1 MKIPFKSLLALC
13 LILAAGPSYALCT
26 AGTTNVNFGNYD
38 VFQTAQANSTG
49 SITITCD
56 KTTNNVTVNISQSSY
71 SGVFSP
77 RQMKKAGSID
87 LLNYNLFTNPALLNV
102 WGDGTLGT
110 SNFTGQVRKNSPAV
124 LTVYGSV
131 PAGQDVS
138 AGLYSDILT
147 VTVLP

>member
-1 MKIPFKSLLALC
+1 MKIPYKALLALC

-26 AGTTNVNFGNYD
+26 AGTTSVNFGAYD
-38 VFQTAQANSTG
+38 VFQTAQTNSTG

-56 KTTNNVTVNISQSSY
+56 KTTNNVVVNIGTSSY

-77 RQMKKAGSID
+77 RQMEKAGASE
-87 LLNYNLFTNPALLNV
+87 LLNYKLFTDPARLNV

-110 SNFTGQVRKNSPAV
+110 SNFTGQVRKNFPAI
-124 LTVYGSV
+124 LIVYGSI

-138 AGLYSDILT
+138 AGLYSDVLT